1 MTMLVDDISTK
12 GNNFRAK
19 KGNFKGIN
27 NPRFGVHLS
36 DRTKKR
42 ISEAN
47 KHRVRIPHTEET
59 KQKISI
65 AHKTSKNRQ
74 IHSDNLKKVRQSG
87 NYGEAWKA
95 KISIGLKKYFET
107 HSGPVISDEGKA
119 RISAFNK
126 GRIVSEETRKKLSD
140 HLKAH
145 PEQQFNAKLARKG
158 RLSHPQRVMFE
169 VLKQWFPEDALKMNH
184 VVRTDTWRFVDVA
197 IPSLCLGFEYDG
209 SYWHQDITKESLR
222 DQSLINCGWTIVHI
236 DENGLKYIA
245 QKEVS

>member
-1 MTMLVDDISTK
+1 MHS
-12 GNNFRAK
+12 
-19 KGNFKGIN
+19 
-27 NPRFGVHLS
+27 
-36 DRTKKR
+36 
-42 ISEAN
+42 
-47 KHRVRIPHTEET
+47 EET
-59 KQKISI
+59 KQKLSI
-65 AHKTSKNRQ
+65 AHKTSRNRQ

-87 NYGEAWKA
+87 KYGDEWKA

-107 HSGPVISDEGKA
+107 HSGPIISDEGKA

-126 GRIVSEETRKKLSD
+126 GRIVSEKTRKKLSN

-158 RLSHPQRVMFE
+158 RLSHPQKVMFE
-169 VLKQWFPEDALKMNH
+169 VLKQWFLEDDLKMNH
-184 VVRTDTWRFVDVA
+184 VVRTDTWRFIDVA

-245 QKEVS
+245 QKEVT